1 MSLLLT
7 LKTKNMSIE
16 KIQELVNQFTINVDK
31 GIQENIQYEFLDKYH
46 TSIYTTYSIS
56 DDVEKLLFK
65 VGVILNNQILIDG
78 FKKPKTIEEIVSEI
92 TEDKCPEDFEELEEI
107 ESERDADSEPKYVYV
122 IQIMKHIPTG
132 KFYQFSTQ
140 SYGDCYC
147 KAEFMGE
154 VIQKEIT
161 TTQWV
166 KK

>member
-1 MSLLLT
+1 MT
-7 LKTKNMSIE
+7 ENFKKQEIE
-16 KIQELVNQFTINVDK
+16 KLTNDFSDTVYKKISTAEETYFVN
-31 GIQENIQYEFLDKYH
+31 
-46 TSIYTTYSIS
+46 
-56 DDVEKLLFK
+56 DDVETLLYK
-65 VGVILNNQILIDG
+65 IGIVINNDILIDM
-78 FKKPKTIEEIVSEI
+78 FTKPKTIEEIVREI

-140 SYGDCYC
+140 SSGDCYF

-154 VIQKEIT
+154 VIQKEIV

>member
-1 MSLLLT
+1 
-7 LKTKNMSIE
+7 MSIE
-16 KIQELVNQFTINVDK
+16 KIQELVNQFVNNINE
-31 GIQENIQYEFLDKYH
+31 GIQENIEYEFHDKYH
-46 TSIYTTYSIS
+46 TSKYTTYSIS
-56 DDVEKLLFK
+56 DDLEKLLFE

-92 TEDKCPEDFEELEEI
+92 TEDKCPEDFEEFEEI

-140 SYGDCYC
+140 SSGDCYF

>member
-1 MSLLLT
+1 
-7 LKTKNMSIE
+7 MSIE

-140 SYGDCYC
+140 SSGDCYF

>member
-1 MSLLLT
+1 
-7 LKTKNMSIE
+7 MSIE
-16 KIQELVNQFTINVDK
+16 KILELVNQFTINIDK
-31 GIQENIQYEFLDKYH
+31 GIQENIEYEFLDKYH
-46 TSIYTTYSIS
+46 TSVHTTYLVS
-56 DDVEKLLFK
+56 DDLEKLLFE

-78 FKKPKTIEEIVSEI
+78 FKKPKTIEEIVREI

-122 IQIMKHIPTG
+122 VQIMKHIPTG

-140 SYGDCYC
+140 SSGDCYF

-154 VIQKEIT
+154 VIQKEII
-161 TTQWV
+161 TTQWI

>member
-1 MSLLLT
+1 MTETMKKEIENLINDFSDKNYE
-7 LKTKNMSIE
+7 KT
-16 KIQELVNQFTINVDK
+16 NVDNYYAEE
-31 GIQENIQYEFLDKYH
+31 IDYRVN
-46 TSIYTTYSIS
+46 
-56 DDVEKLLFK
+56 DDVENLLYK
-65 VGVILNNQILIDG
+65 IGIVINNDILIDM

-140 SYGDCYC
+140 TSGDYDF
-147 KAEFMGE
+147 KAEFEGE
-154 VIQKEIT
+154 VIPKEIVK
-161 TTQWV
+161 TQWV

>member
-1 MSLLLT
+1 
-7 LKTKNMSIE
+7 MSIE
-16 KIQELVNQFTINVDK
+16 KINELVNQFTINVDK
-31 GIQENIQYEFLDKYH
+31 GIQENTQYEFLDKYH

-56 DDVEKLLFK
+56 DDLEKLLFE

-78 FKKPKTIEEIVSEI
+78 FKKPKTIEEIVREI

-140 SYGDCYC
+140 SSGDCYF

-154 VIQKEIT
+154 VIQKEIIK
-161 TTQWV
+161 TQWV